1 MPFPRKRKALRFTEE
16 ERHKLESISRS
27 RTEEKRRTLRA
38 SILLDS
44 LSGQSDEAIARQHRV
59 SRGTVLLCIGKC
71 LEFGLDAAL
80 VSAAAEKGTS
90 SAVEREP
97 GVGLRSGLRC
107 HLFLVGVHASVLEE
121 SGSGSER
128 IALRKV
134 RRVAAV

>member
-38 SILLDS
+38 SILLES

-80 VSAAAEKGTS
+80 PGRGNRGACWTMRLLGYRIVLARNPKSWDTPTS
-90 SAVEREP
+90 CGRTS
-97 GVGLRSGLRC
+97 C
-107 HLFLVGVHASVLEE
+107 
-121 SGSGSER
+121 
-128 IALRKV
+128 
-134 RRVAAV
+134 